1 MEEHVEQSGLADPS
15 AEPPALVAGRYRP
28 VRLLGRGG
36 MGVVYE
42 AEDTRLGRRVAV
54 KMLTAVEGLTA
65 QDAAWE
71 RFQREARALARIEH
85 PGVVTLYDNG
95 VHDGTPYL
103 VMQVLDGTS
112 LAELVLH
119 SGPLPVPAAC
129 TVALGIA
136 EALEAGHHKG
146 VVHRDVKPSNVGT
159 TRGGRV
165 VLQDFGLAR
174 LAGEAAITRT
184 GALIGTPQFMA
195 PEAMR
200 GVLPGPAAD
209 WYGLGACVFLMLT
222 GELPFGQTADVGAIM
237 ERALGDGIRPLTGTG
252 GLPQPLAGLVDEL
265 CRQDPERRLGD
276 PRVVRDTLVPLTYGG
291 TQMLADLVKRHVR
304 DEAVG
309 AVHEAAGP
317 PADSPDDADDEAPE
331 YVWAEAHLPE
341 QRHHDALDPATL
353 SDATRRI
360 VLGSMTP
367 QAALSRQREAVGLV
381 LRGQLREAA
390 QTLSVVVPV
399 CLSKLGP
406 DHPTTLTSQ
415 YWQAVCLARLGAGGE
430 ALDLLSRVNR
440 RVSPRLDGTNGDDDR
455 LPR

>member
-1 MEEHVEQSGLADPS
+1 MEERDEPVSLPGLP
-15 AEPPALVAGRYRP
+15 AETPALVAGRYRP

-42 AEDTRLGRRVAV
+42 AEDTQLGRRVAV

-112 LAELVLH
+112 LAALVVR

-159 TRGGRV
+159 TRSGRV

-184 GALIGTPQFMA
+184 GVLIGTPQFMA

-209 WYGLGACVFLMLT
+209 WYGLGACLFLMLT

-252 GLPQPLAGLVDEL
+252 DLPQPLARLVEEL
-265 CRQDPERRLGD
+265 CRQDAERRLAD
-276 PRVVRDTLVPLTYGG
+276 PGTVRDTLIPLTYGG
-291 TQMLADLVKRHVR
+291 THVIADLVKRYVR
-304 DEAVG
+304 DEAVDS
-309 AVHEAAGP
+309 VHEVAGP
-317 PADSPDDADDEAPE
+317 SADVPADAEDAPE
-331 YVWAEAHLPE
+331 YAWTEAARLPE
-341 QRHHDALDPATL
+341 QRAHEALDPATL

-367 QAALSRQREAVGLV
+367 RAALSRQREAVGLV
-381 LRGQLREAA
+381 LRGQLQEAA
-390 QTLSVVVPV
+390 QMLSVVVPV

-455 LPR
+455 LPY

>member
-1 MEEHVEQSGLADPS
+1 MEEHVEQPGLADPS

-146 VVHRDVKPSNVGT
+146 VVQRGHHPRRPGRAAGLRT
-159 TRGGRV
+159 GPAGGRGGDHPHR
-165 VLQDFGLAR
+165 
-174 LAGEAAITRT
+174 RT
-184 GALIGTPQFMA
+184 
-195 PEAMR
+195 
-200 GVLPGPAAD
+200 D
-209 WYGLGACVFLMLT
+209 
-222 GELPFGQTADVGAIM
+222 
-237 ERALGDGIRPLTGTG
+237 
-252 GLPQPLAGLVDEL
+252 
-265 CRQDPERRLGD
+265 
-276 PRVVRDTLVPLTYGG
+276 
-291 TQMLADLVKRHVR
+291 RHP
-304 DEAVG
+304 
-309 AVHEAAGP
+309 AVH
-317 PADSPDDADDEAPE
+317 
-331 YVWAEAHLPE
+331 
-341 QRHHDALDPATL
+341 
-353 SDATRRI
+353 
-360 VLGSMTP
+360 
-367 QAALSRQREAVGLV
+367 
-381 LRGQLREAA
+381 
-390 QTLSVVVPV
+390 
-399 CLSKLGP
+399 
-406 DHPTTLTSQ
+406 
-415 YWQAVCLARLGAGGE
+415 GAGGD
-430 ALDLLSRVNR
+430 AGRPARTGGGLVRTRGLCV
-440 RVSPRLDGTNGDDDR
+440 PHADR
-455 LPR
+455 